1 MPITYLSI
9 GTNLGDKQKNL
20 STAVLALSSKV
31 GTVLC
36 VSTFYTSKPWG
47 FDSEN
52 DFLNAVVQLHTELN
66 PFQLLEKNQELERKL
81 GRKEKTTTN
90 YTDRIIDIDILLY
103 DNVVISDMK
112 LKIPHPLLEERD
124 FVLLP
129 LAEIAPDLVHPVLGK
144 KMVELINSKNLKCKK
159 AI

>member
-1 MPITYLSI
+1 MALIYLGI

-20 STAVLALSSKV
+20 SDAVLALSSEV

-36 VSTFYTSKPWG
+36 VSSFYISKPWG

-52 DFLNAVVQLHTELN
+52 NFLNAVVGIKTGLSPH
-66 PFQLLEKNQELERKL
+66 QLLEKCKELERKL

-103 DNVVISDMK
+103 DNLVVSDMK
-112 LKIPHPLLEERD
+112 LKIPHPLLVERD

-144 KMVELINSKNLKCKK
+144 KMVELINRKTYKVKN